1 MAGHILTATGKTG
14 TVDSVSYDGT
24 DTRVI
29 YTSSSSFTT
38 SDTIS
43 VAPSGNFQDVGE
55 FRIKANTGLYV
66 PFSISGTLGVNATG
80 TVDMKLTMYRTG
92 SSGVSDSDTGNA
104 VDTIDEVSG
113 IFVGQR

>member
-1 MAGHILTATGKTG
+1 MQL
-14 TVDSVSYDGT
+14 
-24 DTRVI
+24 
-29 YTSSSSFTT
+29 
-38 SDTIS
+38 
-43 VAPSGNFQDVGE
+43 
-55 FRIKANTGLYV
+55 RIKANTGLYV
-66 PFSISGTLGVNATG
+66 PFSISGTLGVMREITG